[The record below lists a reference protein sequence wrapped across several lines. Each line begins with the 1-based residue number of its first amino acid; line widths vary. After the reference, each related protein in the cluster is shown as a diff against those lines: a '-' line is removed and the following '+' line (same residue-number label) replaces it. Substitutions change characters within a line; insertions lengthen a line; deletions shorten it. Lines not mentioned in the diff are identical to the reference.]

1 MEFGEFDALVLR
13 TREGLRTQDYPEGFF
28 PFDSWR
34 SSEEEIER
42 VEQELDVRLPGQY
55 KEFMVRHGGGAFLFV
70 DLLPVVAPG
79 PRAEDLVS
87 VNRDSLRET
96 GFLAVA
102 PVGTGDWWGFTLTGT
117 ECDEAVDLRSHD
129 DGLREREAPGFL
141 DFLVRHGLGC
151 DS

>member
-1 MEFGEFDALVLR
+1 MEFDEFDALVLR
-13 TREGLRTQDYPEGFF
+13 TREGLPTQDYPEDFF
-28 PFDSWR
+28 PFESWR

-42 VEQELDVRLPGQY
+42 VEHELDVRLPAQY
-55 KEFMVRHGGGAFLFV
+55 KEFMMRHGGGGFLFV

-79 PRAEDLVS
+79 PRKEDLVS
-87 VNRDSLRET
+87 VNRGSLREA

-102 PVGTGDWWGFTLTGT
+102 PVGTGDWWGFTLTGN
-117 ECDEAVDLRSHD
+117 ECGEAVDFRFHE

-141 DFLVRHGLGC
+141 DFLVRHGLRW